1 MFSVIDPL
9 LSLPI
14 SLSYKKDKAEKTN
27 NHRKDYEARL
37 CQPVEG
43 AAALGAHVCWRPRLP
58 CLPHPTCLPRSSF
71 LLPLSLRPLQEGL
84 PLLTRPWSSR
94 HSASCRRNSLSPS
107 RFSPAWALS

>member
-1 MFSVIDPL
+1 MFSAIDPL

-43 AAALGAHVCWRPRLP
+43 AAAL
-58 CLPHPTCLPRSSF
+58 
-71 LLPLSLRPLQEGL
+71 
-84 PLLTRPWSSR
+84 
-94 HSASCRRNSLSPS
+94 
-107 RFSPAWALS
+107 